1 MSILMSKEDYQRLLD
16 AEEKLRL
23 LENGGVDNWEFYDE
37 ALDGY
42 VPTSELYEQ
51 ARDILEELVEGSQI
65 DYPAGRDAGHQ
76 IIFADSAFDR
86 IVELLKEKK

>member
-1 MSILMSKEDYQRLLD
+1 MSKEDYQRLLD